1 MLAWCWFFATF
12 LSHETLPAILM
23 NEINPNRI
31 TFYKFLNE
39 DISKESLENWIYENK
54 ELEKIFQIDHYNDL
68 LEFNYKS
75 RETKNYIK
83 SVVKKNFDWQEFEKW
98 RTIELL
104 EKIKNGKIG
113 LVLASRKLRE
123 LYLNQEEEIGKPFVS
138 IGLAIGYESVLDNC
152 PIESEYHLWN
162 SDSLKKQL
170 ETIELY
176 RDDFLVNVEK
186 ELTEL
191 LRT

>member
-1 MLAWCWFFATF
+1 M
-12 LSHETLPAILM
+12 M

-54 ELEKIFQIDHYNDL
+54 ELEKLIQKDHYNDL
-68 LEFNYKS
+68 LTFNYKGK
-75 RETKNYIK
+75 ETKNYIK
-83 SVVKKNFDWQEFEKW
+83 SVVEKNFDWQEFEKW

-104 EKIKNGKIG
+104 EKIKSGKIE
-113 LVLASRKLRE
+113 LVLASRRLRQ
-123 LYLNQEEEIGKPFVS
+123 LYLEQEEKIGKPYFS
-138 IGLAIGYESVLDNC
+138 IRLAIGYESLLDNC

-162 SDSLKKQL
+162 LDSLKKQL
-170 ETIELY
+170 ETIEWY
-176 RDDFLVNVEK
+176 RDDFLIDVNK

-191 LRT
+191 IKT

>member
-1 MLAWCWFFATF
+1 MQVTAV
-12 LSHETLPAILM
+12 LM

-54 ELEKIFQIDHYNDL
+54 ELEKLFQEDHYNDL
-68 LEFNYKS
+68 LAFNYKS

-104 EKIKNGKIG
+104 EKIKNGKVE
-113 LVLASRKLRE
+113 LVLASRRLRQ
-123 LYLNQEEEIGKPFVS
+123 LYLEQEEEIKKPFVS
-138 IGLAIGYESVLDNC
+138 IELAIGYESVLDNC
-152 PIESEYHLWN
+152 PIESEYHHWN

-170 ETIELY
+170 EPIEWY
-176 RDDFLVNVEK
+176 RDDFLIDVNK

-191 LRT
+191 LKT

>member
-1 MLAWCWFFATF
+1 
-12 LSHETLPAILM
+12 M